1 MDETL
6 HRTPDNSIAL
16 KARRL
21 AFQNSR
27 FKVFSDHIA
36 DARGLEVENYLVV
49 APHTQRADLITGIT
63 VIPVWENTIVLVRMF
78 RHALRQFV
86 LEAPRGFVDGP
97 ETPADAA
104 LRELAEETGLVCAR
118 EDLLA
123 LGFCAPE
130 ASTIS
135 ARIALFAAL
144 ECRPMPTRD
153 EQEIGLGSTVR
164 LSIADTQEM
173 LRELA
178 LEDVTTALGLHRYF
192 MLAKELPRHL

>member
-1 MDETL
+1 MDEIP
-6 HRTPDNSIAL
+6 HGTPDNPIAL

-21 AFQNSR
+21 AFQNAR

-36 DARGLEVENYLVV
+36 DARGSEVENYLVV
-49 APHTQRADLITGIT
+49 APHTQRADLIAGIT
-63 VIPVWENTIVLVRMF
+63 VIPIWENTVVLVRMF
-78 RHALRQFV
+78 RHAVRRFV
-86 LEAPRGFVDGP
+86 LEAPRGFVDGA
-97 ETPADAA
+97 ETPAEAA

-130 ASTIS
+130 SSTIS

-153 EQEIGLGSTVR
+153 EQEIGLGARVR
-164 LSIADTQEM
+164 LPIAEVEKMMREM
-173 LRELA
+173 A
-178 LEDVTTALGLHRYF
+178 FEDVTTALGLHRYF
-192 MLAKELPRHL
+192 MLATDPLRGR